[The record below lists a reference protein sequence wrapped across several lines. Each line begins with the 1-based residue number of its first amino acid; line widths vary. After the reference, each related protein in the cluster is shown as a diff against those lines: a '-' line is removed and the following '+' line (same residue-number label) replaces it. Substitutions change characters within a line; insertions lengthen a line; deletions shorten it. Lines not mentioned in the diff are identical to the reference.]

1 MIFVYSPADRFIDIK
16 NSSYFSGDFRQLINY
31 HADWSASCRIIHL
44 QPSVIGN
51 TMFNPDQNRLAPTL
65 AMIMAASL
73 VGFIT
78 GYTVPLISLELAQ
91 QQVAPLYVGLL
102 AALPPAGM
110 MLSSFLS
117 PALCRRFEMGAL
129 LSVSLILLALATIA
143 SCMTTDMTLLLVPRL
158 LTGLASG
165 VIIVLGESWIT
176 GGAAGSNRATLT
188 GIYASAFTGC
198 QLAGPLLI
206 SVGPA
211 WQHAALMAI
220 VAITAVCLLMLRHL
234 PRGSRE
240 SLAERASWRSL
251 GAFLPVL
258 ASGVFCFA
266 FFDASIL
273 ALLPLYGIDKGLNE
287 TMAVLLVTVVLTGD
301 AMFQAPLGWVADR
314 FGIRRVHLICA
325 VVFSLSLLA
334 LPFMLASRV
343 QLMAICLLLGAAAGA
358 LYTLSLVRAGKTFSG
373 QKLIMINTLFGFFW
387 SAGSVA
393 GPIVSG
399 LLIGVSGYD
408 GLIITL
414 FASGVLFL
422 LIQCLSKNEK
432 TLLANEQEEDMEEAT
447 ETAQ

>member
-1 MIFVYSPADRFIDIK
+1 
-16 NSSYFSGDFRQLINY
+16 
-31 HADWSASCRIIHL
+31 
-44 QPSVIGN
+44 
-51 TMFNPDQNRLAPTL
+51 MFNPDQNRLAPTL

-91 QQVAPLYVGLL
+91 QQIAPLYVGLL

-110 MLSSFLS
+110 MISSFLS
-117 PALCRRFEMGAL
+117 PALCRRVEMGVL
-129 LSVSLILLALATIA
+129 LSGSLILLALATIA
-143 SCMTTDMTLLLVPRL
+143 SCITTDMTLLLLPRL

-176 GGAAGSNRATLT
+176 GGAAGSQRATLT

-211 WQHAALMAI
+211 WQASALMAI
-220 VAITAVCLLMLRHL
+220 VAVTAVCLLMLRHL
-234 PRGSRE
+234 PTGTRE
-240 SLAERASWRSL
+240 SLGERASWRSL

-273 ALLPLYGIDKGLNE
+273 ALLPLYGMDKGLNE
-287 TMAVLLVTVVLTGD
+287 GMAVLLVTVVLTGD
-301 AMFQAPLGWVADR
+301 AMFQTPLGWLADR
-314 FGIRRVHLICA
+314 VGIRRVHLSCA

-334 LPFMLASRV
+334 LPLMLGSRI

-358 LYTLSLVRAGKTFSG
+358 LYTLSLVRAGKTFNG
-373 QKLIMINTLFGFFW
+373 QKLIMINALFGFLW

-393 GPIVSG
+393 GPVVSG
-399 LLIGVSGYD
+399 MLIGITGYD
-408 GLIITL
+408 GLIVTL
-414 FASGVLFL
+414 VASGVLFL
-422 LIQCLSKNEK
+422 LIQCLCKNEK
-432 TLLANEQEEDMEEAT
+432 TLLASEQEEEMDEAT
-447 ETAQ
+447 ESAR

>member
-1 MIFVYSPADRFIDIK
+1 
-16 NSSYFSGDFRQLINY
+16 
-31 HADWSASCRIIHL
+31 
-44 QPSVIGN
+44 
-51 TMFNPDQNRLAPTL
+51 MFNPDQNRLAPTL

-91 QQVAPLYVGLL
+91 QQIAPLYVGLL

-110 MLSSFLS
+110 MISSFLS
-117 PALCRRFEMGAL
+117 PALCRRVEMGVL
-129 LSVSLILLALATIA
+129 LSGSLILLALATIA
-143 SCMTTDMTLLLVPRL
+143 SCMTTDMTLLLLPRL

-176 GGAAGSNRATLT
+176 GGAAGSQRATLT
-188 GIYASAFTGC
+188 GLYASAFTGC

-211 WQHAALMAI
+211 WQTSALIAI
-220 VAITAVCLLMLRHL
+220 VAVTAVCLLMLRHL
-234 PRGSRE
+234 PTGTRE
-240 SLAERASWRSL
+240 GLGERASWRSL

-273 ALLPLYGIDKGLNE
+273 ALLPLYGMDKGLNE
-287 TMAVLLVTVVLTGD
+287 GLAVLLVTVVLTGD
-301 AMFQAPLGWVADR
+301 AMFQTPLGWLADR
-314 FGIRRVHLICA
+314 VGIRRVHLSCA

-334 LPFMLASRV
+334 LPLMLGSRI

-358 LYTLSLVRAGKTFSG
+358 LYTLSLVRAGKTFNG
-373 QKLIMINTLFGFFW
+373 QKLIMINALFGFFW

-393 GPIVSG
+393 GPVVSG
-399 LLIGVSGYD
+399 MLIG
-408 GLIITL
+408 IT
-414 FASGVLFL
+414 G
-422 LIQCLSKNEK
+422 
-432 TLLANEQEEDMEEAT
+432 
-447 ETAQ
+447 